1 MSTLTVDA
9 RPLRPAHGLRQ
20 ERDVKAAE
28 IPSASVPGASIRDAR
43 GVSMESEHTRLRQ
56 QLDNAVERMNDSRL
70 SLAARWKYLHEL
82 RRIRGE
88 LDRLEQEG
96 YGTC

>member
-1 MSTLTVDA
+1 
-9 RPLRPAHGLRQ
+9 
-20 ERDVKAAE
+20 
-28 IPSASVPGASIRDAR
+28 
-43 GVSMESEHTRLRQ
+43 MESEHTRLRQ